1 LKFKTGFIL
10 VKKEN
15 PVTAAIQPQKLA
27 RH

>member
-15 PVTAAIQPQKLA
+15 PITAAIQPQKLA
-27 RH
+27 RR